1 MNTNGM
7 AAMIGHRSVRPPPS
21 LASCSPKSPTCSTD
35 EVAKASSYLAET
47 LKDPTTALSYDPKKA
62 PFSRG
67 LKTTDGFFDWLERP
81 WNEARLRR
89 FGPAMGAAQVAPPE
103 ASLHGISFPCFL

>member
-1 MNTNGM
+1 M
-7 AAMIGHRSVRPPPS
+7 
-21 LASCSPKSPTCSTD
+21 
-35 EVAKASSYLAET
+35 
-47 LKDPTTALSYDPKKA
+47 DPATALSYDPKRA

-103 ASLHGISFPCFL
+103 ASLHGTSCSSSLLIRLTLLVGQVLTGDPFQRALW